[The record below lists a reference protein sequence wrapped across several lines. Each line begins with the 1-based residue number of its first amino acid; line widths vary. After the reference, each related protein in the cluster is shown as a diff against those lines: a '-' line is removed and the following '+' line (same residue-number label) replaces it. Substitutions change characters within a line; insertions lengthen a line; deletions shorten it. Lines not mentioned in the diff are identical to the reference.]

1 VLKEVINLAFIATFL
16 YALYSAATGICG
28 DAMHIQGNNNI
39 MININ
44 QPRMLSEYIAAILD
58 ESLVDKESENQA
70 LVELPVNAK

>member
-1 VLKEVINLAFIATFL
+1 
-16 YALYSAATGICG
+16 
-28 DAMHIQGNNNI
+28 MHIQGNNNI